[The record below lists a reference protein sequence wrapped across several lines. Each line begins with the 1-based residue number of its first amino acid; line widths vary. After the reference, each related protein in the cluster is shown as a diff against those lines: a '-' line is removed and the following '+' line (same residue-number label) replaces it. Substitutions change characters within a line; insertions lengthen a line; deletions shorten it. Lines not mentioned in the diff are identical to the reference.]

1 MNKKELRLH
10 IKNILNQNQTDLKKE
25 SERIAES
32 IIHSD
37 LFSSA
42 NLILAYMALPDE
54 ADLEKVIKSAIT
66 AGKTVALPR
75 ICSGTSRMNF
85 YKITNLGSQSFTKSE
100 ASFNISEPEE
110 KKENLIMAENLPEK
124 TLILVPGR
132 AFSTDGT
139 RLGRGKGFYDLW
151 LGKIPEDKKNRV
163 HLAGVCFPLQI
174 AENIPT
180 DEHDIKM
187 NSLFY

>member
-1 MNKKELRLH
+1 
-10 IKNILNQNQTDLKKE
+10 
-25 SERIAES
+25 
-32 IIHSD
+32 
-37 LFSSA
+37 
-42 NLILAYMALPDE
+42 MALPDE
-54 ADLEKVIKSAIT
+54 ADLEKVIKSAIS

-75 ICSGTSRMNF
+75 ICSGTNRMNF
-85 YKITNLGSQSFTKSE
+85 YKIPDLSSQTFTKSE

-110 KKENLIMAENLPEK
+110 KPENLINPEKLPEK

-132 AFSTDGT
+132 AFSENGA

-174 AENIPT
+174 AKNIPT